1 MGDGVMS
8 VNINMNL
15 ETAALP
21 VFRLMGMAIP
31 ICLSR
36 EADDME
42 LAWERWHESSLKD
55 TLPAFS
61 KSVYVL
67 RHLYHSTGYIL
78 IIGYLVSNDA
88 PLPEGANGMSRHR
101 FIRWQPC
108 PKHRAMQLRQ
118 LGNN

>member
-78 IIGYLVSNDA
+78 IIG
-88 PLPEGANGMSRHR
+88 
-101 FIRWQPC
+101 
-108 PKHRAMQLRQ
+108 
-118 LGNN
+118 